1 MLAFIPIVLLV
12 MLMVALNQPA
22 KVAIPCSWLLCCV
35 PAFIFWKMSP
45 GSLV

>member
-22 KVAIPCSWLLCCV
+22 KVAILCGWLLCCAR
-35 PAFIFWKMSP
+35 AFIFWKMSP